1 MEKNMEETMDK
12 KTESVAMPEEQ
23 EIRYKELSPAQ
34 MVARRFFR
42 SRLSLVGV
50 LMLVALFVFAFAGPP
65 RVARDRL

>member
-1 MEKNMEETMDK
+1 MEETMDK

-42 SRLSLVGV
+42 SRLSLVGL
-50 LMLVALFVFAFAGPP
+50 LMLVALFVSNCFFAIAFFSLP
-65 RVARDRL
+65 